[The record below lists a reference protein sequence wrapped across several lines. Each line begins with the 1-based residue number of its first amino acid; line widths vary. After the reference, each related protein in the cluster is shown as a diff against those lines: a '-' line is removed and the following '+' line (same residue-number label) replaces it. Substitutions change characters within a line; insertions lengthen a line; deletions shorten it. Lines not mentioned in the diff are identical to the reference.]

1 MINRL
6 NIFVAGSSGMVGSA
20 IVRKL
25 RQNESLNLITSKSSE
40 LNFLNQDQVRSF
52 FQKNKIDQV
61 YLSAA
66 KVGGIMAN
74 NSYPADFIFQ
84 NLMIQNN
91 IINEA
96 FSSGVKK
103 LLFLGSSCIYPKYAQ
118 QPLKEEYLL
127 SGGLEPTNEPYAIAK
142 IAGIKMCE
150 SYNRQHN
157 TDFRSVMPTNLYGLN
172 DNYHDTN
179 SHVVPALIRRFHE
192 SKINDKDE
200 IKIWG
205 SGEARREFLYVD
217 DMAEACIFLM
227 NLQKDK
233 YENYVSDMVS
243 HINIG
248 SGTDISI
255 KELAIKI
262 QRIVGFKGKL
272 IFDKTKQDGT
282 PQKLLDISKIK
293 SMGWSAKIDLDTGIK
308 IAYDDFIKN
317 KIRK

>member
-1 MINRL
+1 MIKKL
-6 NIFVAGSSGMVGSA
+6 NVFVAGSSGMVGSA

-25 RQNESLNLITSKSSE
+25 KQNKSFNLITTRSSE
-40 LNFLNQDQVRSF
+40 LNLLNQNQVKSF

-66 KVGGIMAN
+66 KVGGILAN
-74 NSYPADFIFQ
+74 SSYPADFIYQ

-91 IINEA
+91 TINEA

-103 LLFLGSSCIYPKYAQ
+103 LLFLGSSCIYPKYAT
-118 QPLKEEYLL
+118 QPMKEECLL
-127 SGGLEPTNEPYAIAK
+127 SGDLEPTNEPYAIAK

-150 SYNRQHN
+150 SYNRQYK
-157 TDFRSVMPTNLYGLN
+157 TDFRSVMPTNLYGIN
-172 DNYHDTN
+172 DNYHSTN

-192 SKINDKDE
+192 SKISNKDE

-205 SGEARREFLYVD
+205 TGQARREFLYVD

-233 YENYVSDMVS
+233 YDNYVSDMLS

-248 SGTDISI
+248 SGSDISI
-255 KELAIKI
+255 KELAKKI
-262 QRIVGFKGKL
+262 QRIIGFKGKL
-272 IFDKTKQDGT
+272 IFDNTKEDGA

-293 SMGWSAKIDLDTGIK
+293 AMGWSAKIDLDTGIK
-308 IAYDDFIKN
+308 IAYDDFIQN
-317 KIRK
+317 NIRK